1 MKILVFGA
9 GAIGSIYGYFLSQSD
24 NEVVHFVRASRA
36 EQLRSG
42 LSVRILDGRSPND
55 IREVDTTYPI
65 RTVTDFNT
73 TRRFDLILVSVNHHS
88 LDAAVRVLRDNDVQ
102 GDVLFFN
109 GLWTDYAPL
118 DQLITRGRYLW
129 GYPVAG
135 GNVDYEKAR
144 LEGAIL
150 DNVLLG
156 EIDGRTTDRLRRI
169 VGVFRNAAIAVE
181 TPPNILNWIWI
192 HMAINAGVIS
202 TCLKY
207 GSAPAF
213 MDSTKALREGILTIR
228 ETLKVAV
235 ARGANLDECKSEIRN
250 YYLPTFISSLA
261 FKQVFR
267 RKVLARKIMEL
278 HNNLDDLYDLCTDV
292 YRSAKELGTGT
303 PLFDQKA
310 QYFLRA
316 DAKVEADQMTAR

>member
-1 MKILVFGA
+1 MKVLVFGA
-9 GAIGSIYGYFLSQSD
+9 GPIGSIYSYFLSQAG
-24 NEVVHFVRASRA
+24 NKVIHFVRPSRA
-36 EQLRSG
+36 EQLSRG
-42 LSVRILDGRSPND
+42 LHVSILDGRSPKD
-55 IREVDTTYPI
+55 IKHVDTDYPI
-65 RTVTDFNT
+65 RTITDFGT
-73 TRRFDLILVSVNHHS
+73 ERQFDLILVSVKHHS
-88 LDAAVRVLRDNDVQ
+88 LEDALRVLRESGVR
-102 GDVLFFN
+102 GDFLFFN
-109 GLWTDYAPL
+109 GLWTDYSAL
-118 DQLITRGRYLW
+118 DKFIPRDRYLW

-156 EIDGRTTDRLRRI
+156 EIDGRTTDRLKRI
-169 VGVFRNAAIAVE
+169 VGVFKNAAIAVE
-181 TPPNILNWIWI
+181 TPANILHWIWI

-235 ARGANLDECKSEIRN
+235 AKGADFNECKGEIRN
-250 YYLPTFISSLA
+250 YYLPTFFSSLA

-267 RKVLARKIMEL
+267 RNVLARKIMEL

-292 YRSAKELGTGT
+292 YQSAKDLGIHT

-310 QYFLRA
+310 RYFLR
-316 DAKVEADQMTAR
+316 KSGSTK